1 MGRLT
6 QGKFCQKVKLL
17 PILSHQHFLQVL
29 LLLMKTGLEQTNR
42 LLLNSDDTPISTFD
56 KDGVEG
62 TVSPSLAN
70 TRSKISDV
78 IETPDSPM
86 KFENLEDFFSRVRGQ
101 IKRAQSLDLSTDQSS
116 PIDDKISATQKS
128 TPLAEM
134 LATAKAPD
142 LSAERALALEKL
154 KENFPHFSLTLH
166 RAKKDKVEY
175 YKKAA
180 KKSLLIDELIK
191 NQELY
196 TDLKDCSDKLEIQIS
211 KLEARVKDAKTKI
224 EVIQEQKLTLANVL
238 SEV

>member
-1 MGRLT
+1 MNSHEN
-6 QGKFCQKVKLL
+6 GKTYTRKML
-17 PILSHQHFLQVL
+17 PKGTTSTNPFTSAFPTSSTPTNEDRTIANKQVA
-29 LLLMKTGLEQTNR
+29 
-42 LLLNSDDTPISTFD
+42 SDDTPISTFD

-134 LATAKAPD
+134 LATAK
-142 LSAERALALEKL
+142 
-154 KENFPHFSLTLH
+154 ENFPHFSLTLH

-211 KLEARVKDAKTKI
+211 KLEARKSSALDELEAEFLKELADSDVARVEESLIDFKSKI
-224 EVIQEQKLTLANVL
+224 IE
-238 SEV
+238 